1 MCTFHGTVPALY
13 QHTCACLV
21 AHPPPCLCRYL
32 TVSSRARYLRDA
44 LQSYKSLF
52 EDMDPFI
59 EQLVARMR
67 ERGFRIPH

>member
-1 MCTFHGTVPALY
+1 MGRRLRLVSCFHA
-13 QHTCACLV
+13 
-21 AHPPPCLCRYL
+21 PCLCRYL
-32 TVSSRARYLRDA
+32 SLSSRARYLRDA

-67 ERGFRIPH
+67 ERGFRIPHYQGVASGR